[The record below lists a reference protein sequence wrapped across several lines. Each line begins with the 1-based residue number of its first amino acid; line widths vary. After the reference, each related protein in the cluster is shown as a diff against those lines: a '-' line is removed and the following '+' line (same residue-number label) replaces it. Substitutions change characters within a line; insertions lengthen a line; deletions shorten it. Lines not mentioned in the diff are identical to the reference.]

1 MGYGISGATAGY
13 RNLAC
18 RQLLAPSWASISQ
31 TYRRCIQQVVL
42 CNDLPLE
49 NHQAAGGIV
58 FAPVH
63 STVASQTQVPK
74 QMTPINSYRV

>member
-13 RNLAC
+13 HNLAC
-18 RQLLAPSWASISQ
+18 RQLLAPSWALISQ
-31 TYRRCIQQVVL
+31 TYRSCIQQVVL

-49 NHQAAGGIV
+49 SHQAADGIL

-63 STVASQTQVPK
+63 STVASQTQTSR
-74 QMTPINSYRV
+74 MTPINSYRI